1 MVRKMRETLNSLI
14 SGLITLD
21 NRLSSYI
28 NDSFYMVSEVNM
40 FRDRIRTM
48 EEHVMEVGK
57 LVLITSEY
65 EELRRA
71 QVDIHNRKEVL
82 IR

>member
-1 MVRKMRETLNSLI
+1 MRETLNSLI